1 MHGVG
6 GRGQL
11 QTAGT
16 DTKPSPAWRG
26 LGGVRRLL
34 RVGDE
39 NAVARMVEAALA
51 QRGPSGSQKGGHHVP
66 MSGRP
71 QTQALLGWMEVAG
84 LTCY

>member
-26 LGGVRRLL
+26 WSGVRRLL

-39 NAVARMVEAALA
+39 NAVARMMGAAIARWRQL
-51 QRGPSGSQKGGHHVP
+51 GSLEGGHHCCQPVDGL
-66 MSGRP
+66 STRP
-71 QTQALLGWMEVAG
+71 LWDGWSLPA
-84 LTCY
+84 

>member
-51 QRGPSGSQKGGHHVP
+51 RRGQSGRQKGGHHVP
-66 MSGRP
+66 MNRRP
-71 QTQALLGWMEVAG
+71 QSQAPLGWMEVAG